1 MTPVTHE
8 IDAGLRAHRSGD
20 FESALTCYERALR
33 LQPDHP
39 DALNLA
45 GVVLQQ
51 LGQPQQALA
60 HLRQA
65 ARLRRNDPAILANL
79 GQVCAA
85 LAQHHAA
92 EDAYRKASRIDPRQ
106 PDYQMGLANALAQQ
120 GRYAE
125 AQTLFERLTQRHPQ
139 LPVLWF
145 NRGNVERDQGHAAA
159 AIDSYRRALAL
170 RADYL
175 DARNNLAGALH
186 ALLRFDE
193 AEREY
198 RVCLAADAHY
208 LPARI
213 SLASLLIDVARDS
226 EAETVCHEVLRHDP
240 ERVDAWLVLAAAQNH
255 QGRINAQLATLR
267 AAAVRVPQ
275 HAEVLKAYAG
285 AVCEAGHFAQAL
297 RLLEQAQ
304 VLDAVAQQEM
314 MGSALLAHGYLEAGW
329 LCYQQ
334 RPATASFR
342 AKNPQAA
349 LCHTLPHEL
358 NGVPVVVQRE
368 QGLGDELFFL
378 RYAPLLADQGARIS
392 YRAGTKLCSLLERV
406 PCLSSVLPEQVP
418 LPAAEVVLL
427 VGDLPR
433 VLTPAHLAQRQFA
446 AVCQRE
452 PVPAPGVGADG
463 DAGAYPRY
471 APSLEIAPLPER
483 IAEIRQRLAAAGPA
497 PYLGVTWR
505 AGVPPR
511 EQGAGEWTL
520 YKAAAIAELAQAL
533 SAFPGTLLAL
543 QRMPLAGEIDAFA
556 QAAGRPLH
564 DFTALNDDLE
574 GMLALLGL
582 IDDYIGVSNT
592 NMHLRA
598 LAGKTARVLVP
609 APAEWRWM
617 AAGAESPWFPGY
629 TLYRQTNDADW
640 TPAWAALQR
649 DLARAWPV

>member
-1 MTPVTHE
+1 MAAPTLVTPVTRE
-8 IDAGLRAHRSGD
+8 IDAGLHAHRNGN
-20 FESALTCYERALR
+20 FESALTYYERALR
-33 LQPDHP
+33 MQPDNP

-51 LGQPQQALA
+51 LGHPQQALTK
-60 HLRQA
+60 LRQA
-65 ARLRRNDPAILANL
+65 ARLRRNDAAILANL

-85 LAQHHAA
+85 LAQHREA

-106 PDYQMGLANALAQQ
+106 PDHQMGLANALAQQ

-125 AQTLFERLTQRHPQ
+125 AETLFERLTQRHPQ
-139 LPVLWF
+139 HPALWF
-145 NRGNVERDQGHAAA
+145 NRGNVERDQGRADA
-159 AIDSYRRALAL
+159 AIECYRRALAL
-170 RADYL
+170 GEDYL

-226 EAETVCHEVLRHDP
+226 EAETVCRELLQHDP
-240 ERVDAWLVLAAAQNH
+240 DRVEAWLVLATAQNH

-267 AAAVRVPQ
+267 AAAAQAPP
-275 HAEVLKAYAG
+275 HAGVLKAYAG
-285 AVCEAGHFAQAL
+285 ALCDAGHFAEAL
-297 RLLEQAQ
+297 RSLEQAQ
-304 VLDAVAQQEM
+304 VLDPAAQQEVM
-314 MGSALLAHGYLEAGW
+314 ASALLAHGYLEAGW

-334 RPATASFR
+334 RPAVESFR
-342 AKNPQAA
+342 AKNPQ
-349 LCHTLPHEL
+349 LLLSDTLPHDL
-358 NGVPVVVQRE
+358 NGAQVVVQRE

-378 RYAPLLADQGARIS
+378 RYAPLLADKGARIS
-392 YRAGTKLCSLLERV
+392 YRAGTKLRSLLERA
-406 PCLSSVLPEQVP
+406 PCLDTVLPEHAP
-418 LPAAEVVLL
+418 LPAADVVLL
-427 VGDLPR
+427 AGDLPR
-433 VLTPAHLAQRQFA
+433 VLTPAHIAQRQLA
-446 AVCQRE
+446 DVCAFE
-452 PVPAPGVGADG
+452 TGPVLSMGESGRFP
-463 DAGAYPRY
+463 
-471 APSLEIAPLPER
+471 PSLTITPLPER
-483 IAEIRQRLAAAGPA
+483 MIEMRQRLAAAGPA

-520 YKAAAIAELAQAL
+520 YKAAAIAEFAQAI

-543 QRMPLAGEIDAFA
+543 QRMPAAGEIDAFA

-574 GMLALLGL
+574 GMLALLAL
-582 IDDYIGVSNT
+582 IDEYTGVSNT

-598 LAGKTARVLVP
+598 VTGKTARVLVP
-609 APAEWRWM
+609 APAEWRWL
-617 AAGAESPWFPGY
+617 AAGAASPWFPGY
-629 TLYRQTNDADW
+629 TLYRQNNDADW
-640 TPAWAALQR
+640 TPAWAELQR